1 MCTLFVIICE
11 VQGADS
17 ILQITIL
24 NEKEIVAMIKRY
36 IIAVSLLGVANQAS
50 ADLWGALLRGAIETG
65 AEAAANAA
73 IQSNQERAEAERR
86 EAEARRI
93 AEEKRAEE
101 VRKARERE
109 KRMKEEERRR
119 EEARIRRIESFAKER
134 LAKVWSAYE
143 SIDKTEKMLSDLRA
157 TLVQFD
163 FKPGTDPDYIAAKG
177 ICDELKNDKKAI
189 WTSIEN
195 AYIADQRFLA
205 LPDVEESVSAR
216 DKAFSE
222 SNLLAETVLAKI
234 KKFKE
239 GV

>member
-1 MCTLFVIICE
+1 MIHKKVEGVMRKLIILAS
-11 VQGADS
+11 V
-17 ILQITIL
+17 ITIAST
-24 NEKEIVAMIKRY
+24 VAADLADALFY
-36 IIAVSLLGVANQAS
+36 GFLQAS
-50 ADLWGALLRGAIETG
+50 A
-65 AEAAANAA
+65 EAVGSAVEDAAN
-73 IQSNQERAEAERR
+73 ERREAERR

-134 LAKVWSAYE
+134 LAKVWNAYE
-143 SIDKTEKMLSDLRA
+143 SIDKTENALSDLRA
-157 TLVQFD
+157 ILVQFD

-177 ICDELKNDKKAI
+177 MCDELKNDKKAI

-195 AYIADQRFLA
+195 AYITDQRFLA
-205 LPDVEESVSAR
+205 LPDVEERVSAR